1 MHVGRGVK
9 QAGTWVCR
17 QTNVEH
23 STLDRT
29 VPPRHCITGDGNE
42 FISARGGNATMS
54 YQPIENYGII
64 GNMRT
69 VALVGMNGS
78 IDWYC
83 CPHFDSPSVFGAL
96 LDEKKGGHFQISADA
111 DGVRHKQFYWPS
123 TNVLVTRFLLTDG
136 IAELEDFMPVG
147 LPSDSPEYRHV
158 YRRIRCVRGSVRI
171 SVTCRPAFDYGR
183 QTHDTLIEANGAT
196 FKSRGLTLALSAA
209 VPLRNDGHGGVS
221 AEFMLSEGKSQVF
234 ILRDDCGEDGVPC
247 PPSEEEAEELL
258 RGTVKFWQNWL
269 SACTYHGRWRDQ
281 VHRSALA
288 LKLLTF
294 EPTGAIIAAPTTSL
308 PEVIGGAR
316 NWDYRYTWMRDA
328 AFTVYAFLRIGFK
341 NEAAAFLGWIEDYAS
356 KHASRNAPSP
366 VMFTIEGNTQI
377 PEQTL
382 DHWEGY
388 RGSRPVRIG
397 NAAVSQFQGDIYGE
411 LMDAMYLSNKY
422 VSPTPYDIWVKIRN
436 RLEWICEN
444 WQLPDAGIWE
454 MRNRQEHFVYSK
466 VMNWVALDRGIRLAD
481 KRALPADR
489 AKWIRERD
497 RICEEVMSQG
507 WNEKRKS
514 FTQFYGSEDLDAS
527 LLIMPLVFF
536 MAPTDPRMLKTLD
549 AILENPRQGGLV
561 SDSLVYRYPPQ
572 PRIDGLP
579 GEEGTFNMCSFWL
592 VEALTRAG
600 QRIPEKLDQAR
611 LLLERMLGYANH
623 LGLYAEQTG
632 PQGEALGNFPQAF
645 THLALISAAFNL
657 DRTLGAQN

>member
-1 MHVGRGVK
+1 
-9 QAGTWVCR
+9 
-17 QTNVEH
+17 
-23 STLDRT
+23 
-29 VPPRHCITGDGNE
+29 
-42 FISARGGNATMS
+42 MS
-54 YQPIENYGII
+54 YHPIENYGII

-69 VALVGMNGS
+69 VALVGINGS
-78 IDWYC
+78 IDWC
-83 CPHFDSPSVFGAL
+83 CYPHFDSPSIFGAIL
-96 LDEKKGGHFQISADA
+96 DDEKGGRFQISADA
-111 DGVRHKQFYWPS
+111 DGARHKQFYWPS
-123 TNVLVTRFLLTDG
+123 TNVLVTRFLLPDG

-147 LPSDSPEYRHV
+147 LPSDSPEYRHI

-171 SVTCRPAFDYGR
+171 SLACRPAFDYGR
-183 QTHDTLIEANGAT
+183 QIHDTLIETNGAT
-196 FKSRGLTLALSAA
+196 FKSRSVTLALSAG
-209 VPLRNDGHGGVS
+209 VPLRDDGRGGVS
-221 AEFMLSEGKSQVF
+221 AEFVLSEGKSQVF
-234 ILRDDCGEDGVPC
+234 ILRDDCGEGGVPC
-247 PPSEEEAEELL
+247 LPSEEEAEELL
-258 RGTVKFWQNWL
+258 RGTVKFWQHWL

-328 AFTVYAFLRIGFK
+328 AFTVYAFLRIGFRD
-341 NEAAAFLGWIEDYAS
+341 EAAAFMGWIEDYAS
-356 KHASRNAPSP
+356 KHARPKAPGA
-366 VMFTIEGNTQI
+366 VVFTIAGDDHL

-388 RGSRPVRIG
+388 RGSSPVRIG

-411 LMDAMYLSNKY
+411 LMDAFYLSNKY
-422 VSPTPYDIWVKIRN
+422 VGPTSYDVWLKIRD

-466 VMNWVALDRGIRLAD
+466 VMNWVALDRGLRLAD

-489 AKWIRERD
+489 TKWMRERD
-497 RICEEVMSQG
+497 KIYEEVMTKG
-507 WNEKRKS
+507 WNEKRHA

-527 LLIMPLVFF
+527 VLIMPLVFF
-536 MAPTDPRMLKTLD
+536 MAPNDPRMISTII
-549 AILENPRQGGLV
+549 AILKNPRDGGLL

-600 QRIPEKLDQAR
+600 VAFPEKLDQAR
-611 LLLERMLGYANH
+611 LLFERVLGYANH
-623 LGLYAEQTG
+623 LGLYGEQTG

-657 DRTLGAQN
+657 DRMLGS

>member
-1 MHVGRGVK
+1 
-9 QAGTWVCR
+9 
-17 QTNVEH
+17 
-23 STLDRT
+23 
-29 VPPRHCITGDGNE
+29 
-42 FISARGGNATMS
+42 MS

-78 IDWYC
+78 VDWYC
-83 CPHFDSPSVFGAL
+83 YPQFDSPSIFGAI
-96 LDEKKGGHFQISADA
+96 LDDKKGGRFQISAGA
-111 DGVRHKQFYWPS
+111 DGVRHKQVYWPS
-123 TNVLVTRFLLTDG
+123 TNVLVTRFLLGDG

-147 LPSDSPEYRHV
+147 LPSDSPGHYHIC
-158 YRRIRCVRGSVRI
+158 RRIRCVRGAVRI
-171 SVTCRPAFDYGR
+171 SVSCRPAFDYGR
-183 QTHDTLIEANGAT
+183 RTHDTQIKANGAI
-196 FKSRGLTLALSAA
+196 FKSGDVSLALSTN
-209 VPLRNDGHGGVS
+209 VPLSNDEQGGVS
-221 AEFMLSEGKSQVF
+221 AEFVLAEGKSQVF
-234 ILRDDCGEDGVPC
+234 IVRDDCADGVPC
-247 PPSEEEAEELL
+247 PPSEKGVEELL
-258 RGTVKFWQNWL
+258 RGTVKFWHDWL

-281 VHRSALA
+281 VQRSALA

-294 EPTGAIIAAPTTSL
+294 EPTGAIIAAPITSL
-308 PEVIGGAR
+308 PEVIGGER

-328 AFTVYAFLRIGFK
+328 AFTVYAFLRIGFRD
-341 NEAAAFLGWIEDYAS
+341 EAAAFMSWIEDYAS
-356 KHASRNAPSP
+356 KHVNPKAPGA
-366 VMFTIEGNTQI
+366 VVFTIEGNTQL

-411 LMDAMYLSNKY
+411 LMDAFYLANKY
-422 VSPTPYDIWVKIRN
+422 VSPTSYDVWVKVRN

-444 WQLPDAGIWE
+444 WHLPDAGIWE

-466 VMNWVALDRGIRLAD
+466 VMNWVALDRGIRLAE

-489 AKWIRERD
+489 AKWTRERD
-497 RICEEVMSQG
+497 RIYEEVMTRG
-507 WNEKRKS
+507 WNEKRHS

-536 MAPTDPRMLKTLD
+536 MAPTDPRMISTIN
-549 AILENPRQGGLV
+549 AILKNPRDGGLV

-600 QRIPEKLDQAR
+600 LADAEKLDQAR
-611 LLLERMLGYANH
+611 LLFERVLGYANH
-623 LGLYAEQTG
+623 LGLYSEQTG

-657 DRTLGAQN
+657 DRMLGSQV

>member
-1 MHVGRGVK
+1 
-9 QAGTWVCR
+9 
-17 QTNVEH
+17 
-23 STLDRT
+23 
-29 VPPRHCITGDGNE
+29 
-42 FISARGGNATMS
+42 MS

-83 CPHFDSPSVFGAL
+83 YPHFDSPSLFGAI
-96 LDEKKGGHFQISADA
+96 LDDKKGGRFQISAGA

-123 TNVLVTRFLLTDG
+123 TNVLVTRFLLADG

-158 YRRIRCVRGSVRI
+158 YRRVRCVRGAVRI
-171 SVTCRPAFDYGR
+171 SVACRPAFEYGR
-183 QTHDTLIEANGAT
+183 KTHDTVVTANGAT
-196 FKSRGLTLALSAA
+196 FKSGSLTLGLSTA
-209 VPLRNDGHGGVS
+209 VPLTNDGSGGVS

-234 ILRDDCGEDGVPC
+234 ILRDDCDEGGVPC
-247 PPSEEEAEELL
+247 PPSEKKAEELL
-258 RGTVKFWQNWL
+258 HGTVKFWQNWL
-269 SACTYHGRWRDQ
+269 SACSYHGQWRDQ

-294 EPTGAIIAAPTTSL
+294 APTGAIIAAPTTSL

-316 NWDYRYTWMRDA
+316 NWDYRYTWLRDA
-328 AFTVYAFLRIGFK
+328 AFTVYAFLRIGFRE
-341 NEAAAFLGWIEDYAS
+341 EAAAFMSWIQDYAS
-356 KHASRNAPSP
+356 KHASPKEHES
-366 VMFTIEGNTQI
+366 VVFTIDGDNRL

-388 RGSRPVRIG
+388 RGSAPVRIG
-397 NAAVSQFQGDIYGE
+397 NDAFSQFQGDIYGE
-411 LMDAMYLSNKY
+411 LMDAFYLSNKY
-422 VSPTPYDIWVKIRN
+422 VSPTAYDVWVKIRE

-444 WQLPDAGIWE
+444 WELPDAGIWE

-489 AKWIRERD
+489 SKWIRERD
-497 RICEEVMSQG
+497 RIYEEVMTKG
-507 WNEKRKS
+507 WNAKRNA
-514 FTQFYGSEDLDAS
+514 FTQFYGSDDLDAS

-536 MAPTDPRMLKTLD
+536 MAPTDPRMLSTIA
-549 AILENPRQGGLV
+549 AILKSPRDGGLV
-561 SDSLVYRYPPQ
+561 SDGLVYRYPPQ
-572 PRIDGLP
+572 PRVDGLP
-579 GEEGTFNMCSFWL
+579 GEEGTFNLCSFWL

-600 QRIPEKLDQAR
+600 QVFPEKLDQAR
-611 LLLERMLGYANH
+611 LLFERALGYANH
-623 LGLYAEQTG
+623 LGLYSEQIG
-632 PQGEALGNFPQAF
+632 QQGEALGNFPQAF

-657 DRTLGAQN
+657 DRRLGSQG

>member
-1 MHVGRGVK
+1 
-9 QAGTWVCR
+9 
-17 QTNVEH
+17 
-23 STLDRT
+23 
-29 VPPRHCITGDGNE
+29 
-42 FISARGGNATMS
+42 MS

-83 CPHFDSPSVFGAL
+83 YPHFDSPSIFGAI
-96 LDEKKGGHFQISADA
+96 LDDKNGGCFRISAA
-111 DGVRHKQFYWPS
+111 SDGGRHKQFYWPS

-147 LPSDSPEYRHV
+147 LPSDSPEFHHI

-171 SVTCRPAFDYGR
+171 SLACRPAFDYGR
-183 QTHDTLIEANGAT
+183 QTHDTLIEANGAK
-196 FKSRGLTLALSAA
+196 FKTSSMTLALSTA
-209 VPLRNDGHGGVS
+209 VPIRNDGHGGVS
-221 AEFMLSEGKSQVF
+221 AEFVLSEGKSQVF
-234 ILRDDCGEDGVPC
+234 ILRDDCNEGGVPC
-247 PPSEEEAEELL
+247 APSEEVAEELL
-258 RGTVKFWQNWL
+258 QGTVKFWQNWL

-281 VHRSALA
+281 VQRSALA

-294 EPTGAIIAAPTTSL
+294 EPTGAIVAAPTTSL

-316 NWDYRYTWMRDA
+316 NWDYRYTWLRDA
-328 AFTVYAFLRIGFK
+328 AFTVYAFLRIGFRD
-341 NEAAAFLGWIEDYAS
+341 EAAAFMSWIEDYAS
-356 KHASRNAPSP
+356 KYARSNERGA
-366 VMFTIEGNTQI
+366 VVFTINGEKKL
-377 PEQTL
+377 PEHTL

-388 RGSRPVRIG
+388 RGSSPVRIG

-411 LMDAMYLSNKY
+411 LMDAFYLSNKY
-422 VSPTPYDIWVKIRN
+422 VSPTSYDVWVKIRA
-436 RLEWICEN
+436 RLDWICEN

-454 MRNRQEHFVYSK
+454 MRNREEHFVYSK
-466 VMNWVALDRGIRLAD
+466 VMNWVALDRGTRLAD

-489 AKWIRERD
+489 AKWMRERD
-497 RICEEVMSQG
+497 RIYEEVMTKG
-507 WNEKRKS
+507 WSEKRRA

-536 MAPTDPRMLKTLD
+536 MAPTDPRMIGTID
-549 AILENPRQGGLV
+549 AILKNPGNGGLL

-572 PRIDGLP
+572 PCIDGLP

-600 QRIPEKLDQAR
+600 QAFPEKLDHAR
-611 LLLERMLGYANH
+611 LLFERVLGYANH

-657 DRTLGAQN
+657 DRMLGSQV